1 MKELKAQL
9 DAIVERLLIT
19 FMTVMVLCVLWQIVT
34 RYLLGAASSW
44 TEEAAR
50 YLLIWIGVLGGAYAV
65 GQKIH
70 LAMDLIK
77 PKVGSRAARTQ
88 RLVLEIAIAAFAL
101 LALVIGG
108 SVLVKISFE
117 LGQKSSAMA
126 IPIGVIY
133 GVLPLSGLLMLYY
146 CVHSILDRPQDQLDK
161 AGERTS

>member
-1 MKELKAQL
+1 MKGLKARL
-9 DAIVERLLIT
+9 DAMVERLLIGL
-19 FMTVMVLCVLWQIVT
+19 MTLMVLCVLWQIVT

-77 PKVGSRAARTQ
+77 PKSGSRAARAQ
-88 RLVLEIAIAAFAL
+88 LLVFEFAIAAFAL

-108 SVLVKISFE
+108 SVLVKLSFE

-126 IPIGVIY
+126 VPIGVIY
-133 GVLPLSGLLMLYY
+133 SVLPISGLLMLYY
-146 CVHSILDRPQDQLDK
+146 CVHAILDKPQDQPNK
-161 AGERTS
+161 AGDRT